1 MVFISIIL
9 LLITSLAIL
18 AICLRD
24 VLSPQKEAVSMK
36 IIFLLGFL
44 FFQPSSTIFTL
55 LTGETDVLYVENQ
68 GGAAFIFT
76 LLTILFVAIFLWSYS
91 KGWGVTRFARRP
103 TLERSATNAG
113 LIGAS
118 IICFAVG
125 FVCRDI
131 IGTTV
136 PVLGVLTFQLASGIY
151 VASVAYAAWAW
162 FRDPR
167 RLFTGAW
174 LLFMIVVVSAS
185 FLSVEWS
192 RRGILSV
199 FIGIGWVG
207 YFVTWRYL
215 SRQQLLKWVTVLL
228 LVGLVPVTLQ
238 SALRGAAQGGGG
250 SERGSNALG
259 GLAGYADALS
269 RMSPS
274 DLMAPIME
282 IAAAQFAGSNSLW
295 LIEECPTVQPHWP
308 LHQLIY
314 LTVQP
319 VPRIFWEN
327 KPTGLGREM
336 VIVGGVRN
344 VGDEHNLGPGIIG
357 HCWVDIWWLSIP
369 IYAMILGL
377 VMRYLDE
384 RASFCVTIPWIV
396 IPLGAGTA
404 HIFGISRGETG
415 LFAFNTIA
423 AISGAWFASAI
434 AGYFFSDRSAERL
447 LVDDGDSGEHAMY
460 HERIPGHAQPE

>member
-1 MVFISIIL
+1 MVSISVIIL
-9 LLITSLAIL
+9 FATSLAIL
-18 AICLRD
+18 GVCVRD
-24 VLSPQKEAVSMK
+24 VLSPRKEAVSMK

-55 LTGETDVLYVENQ
+55 LSGETDVLYVEDQ
-68 GGAAFIFT
+68 GTSAFIFA
-76 LLTILFVAIFLWSYS
+76 LLTILFVTIFLWSYS
-91 KGWGVTRFARRP
+91 KGWGVVRMARRP
-103 TLERSATNAG
+103 TLDRSASTAG

-118 IICFAVG
+118 LVCFVVG
-125 FVCRDI
+125 FICRDL

-136 PVLGVLTFQLASGIY
+136 PILGVLTFQLASGMY

-162 FRDPR
+162 FRNPR
-167 RLFTGAW
+167 QFFAGIW
-174 LLFMIVVVSAS
+174 LLFAIVAVSAS

-192 RRGILSV
+192 RRGIISV
-199 FIGIGWVG
+199 FIGVAWVG
-207 YFVTWRYL
+207 YYVTWRYVP
-215 SRQQLLKWVTVLL
+215 RKQFLKWMTVLI
-228 LVGLVPVTLQ
+228 LVGMIPVLLQ

-250 SERGSNALG
+250 SQRSSNALG
-259 GLAGYADALS
+259 GLAGYVDALS

-295 LIEECPTVQPHWP
+295 LIEECPKLQPHWP
-308 LHQLIY
+308 LHQLAY
-314 LTVQP
+314 LVVQP
-319 VPRIFWEN
+319 VPRVLWEN

-336 VIVGGVRN
+336 VIVGGIQR

-357 HCWVDIWWLSIP
+357 HCWVDIWWMSVPL
-369 IYAMILGL
+369 YAIILGL

-384 RASFCVTIPWIV
+384 RAAFCATVPWIV

-404 HIFGISRGETG
+404 HIFGIPRGETG

-423 AISGAWFASAI
+423 AISGAWFASTI
-434 AGYFFSDRSAERL
+434 AGYFFADRSSDVV
-447 LVDDGDSGEHAMY
+447 LVDDGDCSETLTYGEGV
-460 HERIPGHAQPE
+460 GHATPE